1 MYRDEIV
8 RNISEGTAK
17 AKFHP
22 YYVEILLCG
31 GEFGLY
37 EMVITTDDFGDMDKE
52 ISFENFDDVFDA
64 VFDDINEA
72 CFPDDE
78 ETAKYWLDKWN
89 SFDADIE
96 FDTSVITMNAQLR
109 ELFNKNF
116 K

>member
-8 RNISEGTAK
+8 RKISEGTAK

-31 GEFGLY
+31 AEFGLY
-37 EMVITTDDFGDMDKE
+37 EMVINTDDFKDVEKE
-52 ISFENFDDVFDA
+52 ISFENFDEVFNA
-64 VFDDINEA
+64 VFDDVDWA

-78 ETAKYWLDKWN
+78 ETAKDWLDKWN

-96 FDTSVITMNAQLR
+96 FDTAVIIMNEQLR